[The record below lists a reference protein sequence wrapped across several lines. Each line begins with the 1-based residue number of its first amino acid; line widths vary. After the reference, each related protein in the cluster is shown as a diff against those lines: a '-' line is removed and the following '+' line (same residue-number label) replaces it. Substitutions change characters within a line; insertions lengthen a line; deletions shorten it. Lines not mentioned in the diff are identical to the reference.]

1 MTGAQFYDLLQQK
14 IDKAYSAYIDTTKA
28 NRLIEET
35 ILRLCEKLYSTL
47 DTQKEYDELWSLLV
61 KDEVKAV
68 SNQYFD
74 LSGLSRTYMHLFR
87 LGFTFDTLLGNL
99 TRTSTGSGPFT
110 TVFTSTGHSA
120 RKGDTIKVGSN
131 TGTVVSHTKTKFTV
145 TSTLTLATGS
155 VYLVR
160 FFEGNEWFSDR
171 KKDSYHAPTI
181 FTPKYQFQNRIS
193 GSNNVKSLYIY
204 PQCSSLTIDYLALP
218 TVATGH
224 IFLSTDAT
232 AITAYTEKFLYRLAD
247 ECVFTYAE
255 QVRDAELH
263 QTSAQS
269 IMINP

>member
-61 KDEVKAV
+61 KDEVKSVA
-68 SNQYFD
+68 NQYFD
-74 LSGLSRTYMHLFR
+74 LSGLSRTYMHMFR
-87 LGFTFDTLLGNL
+87 VGFTFDTLLGNL

-120 RKGDTIKVGSN
+120 RKGDVIKVGAN
-131 TGTVVSHTKTKFTV
+131 TGTVVSYTKTKFTV
-145 TSTLTLATGS
+145 TSAATLVTGS

-160 FFEGNEWFSDR
+160 FFEGSEWFSDR

-181 FTPKYQFQNRIS
+181 FSPKYQFQNRIS

-204 PQCSSLTIDYLALP
+204 PQCTSLTIDYMALP
-218 TVATGH
+218 TLATGH

-255 QVRDAELH
+255 QVRDAELR
-263 QTSAQS
+263 QNSAQS